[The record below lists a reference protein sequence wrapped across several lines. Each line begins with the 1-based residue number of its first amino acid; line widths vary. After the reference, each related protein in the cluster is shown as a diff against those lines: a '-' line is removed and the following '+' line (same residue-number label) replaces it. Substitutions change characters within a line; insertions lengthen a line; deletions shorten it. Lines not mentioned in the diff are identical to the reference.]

1 MFRHIIYA
9 IFLQLVNK
17 TTDCFNNIAFILM
30 AKISSKKVCEKM
42 ENNSKFG
49 KVLLVFNR
57 NAELLR
63 FSQKDDEKFDNSVKF
78 AEKKMVLFVHCC

>member
-1 MFRHIIYA
+1 
-9 IFLQLVNK
+9 
-17 TTDCFNNIAFILM
+17 
-30 AKISSKKVCEKM
+30 M